1 MKRWC
6 STCAYGDIY
15 ELVPFIYATV
25 PSQQGAVMFGGPS
38 GGNWRSFVRFD
49 EERDQPQVNPQLL
62 RRVASYARPYRTSIV
77 VMLAAILIGSLLGL
91 LPPLLL
97 RDLIDHALPNG
108 TRPGDLSRLNMLA
121 LGMIALPL
129 LSGLIG
135 VFQGARS
142 AQIGEGIICDLR
154 QDLYTHMERMGLRF
168 FTHTKSGELISRLN
182 NDVIGAQR
190 AVTGT
195 LVSIITNVIML
206 LLTLAI
212 MITLEWRLT
221 LLAILILP
229 LFILPSRRVGR
240 VLRRLMRQQMD
251 ANGRMNTVMAE
262 TLNVSGALLVKLFG
276 RQRDEVAKFSAGAAE
291 VRDTGIRS
299 AVINRWFFLGIGLA
313 SAVGTALVF
322 WVGGYLTIRGS
333 FSTGTLVAFAAY
345 LGQLYG
351 PLSSLINSRVDFATS
366 MVSFERVFEVLD
378 LPIEIRERERP
389 VPLTA
394 VQGRVE
400 FQDVSFSYLEIPA
413 EAAVSLS
420 SRDKPVSAGPAE
432 VGPIV
437 PITSRHW
444 ALEHVSFTVAPGQM
458 AALVGPS
465 GSGKS
470 TITYL
475 LPRLYDPTTGRICL
489 DGHDL
494 RALTLDTLAQHIG
507 MVTQETYLF
516 HDTIAANLRYARP
529 DATDDELVD
538 ACRAANIHD
547 LIVQLPE
554 GYQTVVGERGYRMSG
569 GEKQR
574 LAIARVIL
582 KDPRIL
588 VLDEATSSLD
598 SQSERAIQE
607 ALETV
612 MQGRTTLVIA
622 HRLSTILKADM
633 ILVLQHGHLV
643 ERGTHEELLQA
654 NGLYAQLYT
663 TQFSD
668 RLPAELSK

>member
-1 MKRWC
+1 
-6 STCAYGDIY
+6 
-15 ELVPFIYATV
+15 
-25 PSQQGAVMFGGPS
+25 MFGGNM
-38 GGNWRSFVRFD
+38 GGSWRSYVRFD
-49 EERDQPQVNPQLL
+49 EERDRPQVSWQLL
-62 RRVASYARPYRTSIV
+62 RRVAAYARPYRASIAL
-77 VMLAAILIGSLLGL
+77 MLAAILLSSLLAL

-108 TRPGDLSRLNMLA
+108 TRPGNLRRLNLLA
-121 LGMIALPL
+121 LGMIGLPL

-142 AQIGEGIICDLR
+142 ARIGEGIICDLR
-154 QDLYTHMERMGLRF
+154 RGLYDHIQRMALRF
-168 FTHTKSGELISRLN
+168 FTNTKSGELISRLN

-195 LVSIITNVIML
+195 LVSIITNIVM
-206 LLTLAI
+206 LTLTLDI

-221 LLAILILP
+221 ILAVVILP

-240 VLRRLMRQQMD
+240 VLRRLTRQQLD

-276 RQRDEVAKFSAGAAE
+276 RQWDEAAKFSAGASE

-299 AVINRWFFLGIGLA
+299 AIVSRWFFLGIGLA
-313 SAVGTALVF
+313 SAIGTAMVF
-322 WVGGYLTIRGS
+322 WVGGYLTIQGS

-345 LGQLYG
+345 LAQLYG
-351 PLSSLINSRVDFATS
+351 PLSSLVNSRVDFATS

-378 LPIEIRERERP
+378 LPIEIRERARP
-389 VPLTA
+389 VRLA
-394 VQGRVE
+394 QVQGRVE
-400 FQDVSFSYLEIPA
+400 FQDVSFSYMEIPP

-420 SRDKPVSAGPAE
+420 SRDRPVSAGPAE
-432 VGPIV
+432 GGPIV

-444 ALEHVSFTVAPGQM
+444 ALDKVSFTVQPGQM

-470 TITYL
+470 TISYL
-475 LPRLYDPTTGRICL
+475 LPRLYDPTAGRICL

-494 RALTLDTLAQHIG
+494 RDLSLDTLAQHIG

-529 DATDDELVD
+529 EATDDELAA

-554 GYQTVVGERGYRMSG
+554 QYQTIVGERGYRMSG

-607 ALETV
+607 ALEMV
-612 MQGRTTLVIA
+612 MQGRTTVVIA
-622 HRLSTILKADM
+622 HRLSTILKADT
-633 ILVLQHGHLV
+633 ILVLEHGHLV
-643 ERGTHEELLQA
+643 ERGTHAQLLEA
-654 NGLYAQLYT
+654 DALYARLYS
-663 TQFSD
+663 TQFND
-668 RLPAELSK
+668 RVSA